1 MKELKDKNT
10 PLLRQYYKIK
20 SKYPDTILLFRVGD
34 FYETFG
40 NDAIQCSKILD
51 ILLTKRSN
59 GSNKIELAGF
69 PYHVLHNYLPK
80 ILSSGFRVAIC
91 EQLEN
96 NKKNKTTLLKR
107 GITEIIT
114 PGVNLN
120 DQILDK
126 KANNFLASIHQE
138 NDIIGLSFLDISTGE
153 FLITE
158 GNLQY
163 IQQLIKR
170 FHPSEILYNKKE
182 KKNFEQN
189 FGTKYYTYFME
200 DWLFQYETAYEK
212 LISHFQTNSLK
223 GFGIENYRLG
233 IISSSIIL
241 HYLSETYFHNI
252 HHISNIQRIEKENY
266 VWMDDFTVKSLE
278 INSTTH
284 GQGMSLLQ
292 VLDKTISPMGARLL
306 KRWIN
311 LPLKNIDHIKKR
323 HDVVQNFLD
332 NKGLGKKINCELKN
346 ISDIE
351 RLISKISTNKITPRE
366 VILLAN
372 SLKSIINIKN
382 EFAKSESKIFNLFAQ
397 SIICCKS
404 LYEKITNILISD
416 PANQIGK
423 GDVILQGVSQEL
435 DELRKLLS
443 SNKYNLQKICNTEK
457 TSTGINSLKIAFN
470 NIFGY
475 YIEIRKIYQSKV
487 PSNWIIKQTL
497 SNTIRYTTEK
507 LKNYEIKILHAEE
520 NIIDIE
526 TKLFQNLVQE
536 IYQSIKNLQL
546 NAKYIANIDVLYS
559 FSVCADANDYVRP
572 QLNNSLDI
580 YIKDGRH
587 PVIEQQMKLRGN
599 YISNDL
605 TLNKQDQQII
615 IITGPNMSGK
625 SAILR
630 QTALIILMA
639 QIGSYVPAKY
649 AKIGWIDKIFSR
661 VGASDNLSMG
671 ESTFMVEMN
680 ETANILN
687 NFSER
692 SLIILDEIGRGT
704 STYDG
709 ISIAYAIIE
718 YIHNHIYQPK
728 TLFATHYHEI
738 HNMSKDLRRVK
749 NYNILVKKINNEIIF
764 MYKFIPGNSI
774 YSFGIHVAK
783 ISGIPIQI
791 INRSKEVIINIENI
805 IYKNNNKIQYNL
817 NYLKKIKIVYEELK
831 NINIDNL
838 TPINALIKLKKIKKY
853 LIE

>member
-10 PLLRQYYKIK
+10 PLLRQYYEIK

-40 NDAIQCSKILD
+40 KDAIKCSKILD

-59 GSNKIELAGF
+59 GNNSIELAGF

-80 ILSSGFRVAIC
+80 ILNSGFRIAIC

-96 NKKNKTTLLKR
+96 NKKNKNSLIKR

-126 KANNFLASIHQE
+126 KSNNFLASIHQE
-138 NDIIGLSFLDISTGE
+138 NNIIGLSLLDISTGD
-153 FLITE
+153 FFVTE
-158 GNLQY
+158 GETQY
-163 IQQLIKR
+163 IDQIIKR
-170 FHPSEILYNKKE
+170 FNPSEIIYNKNYE
-182 KKNFEQN
+182 KIFKKKFGKN
-189 FGTKYYTYFME
+189 YYTYLME

-212 LISHFQTNSLK
+212 LISHFNTNSLK

-241 HYLSETYFHNI
+241 HYLSETCFNSLN
-252 HHISNIQRIEKENY
+252 HISNIQKIEKENY

-278 INSTTH
+278 INYTVS
-284 GQGMSLLQ
+284 GQGMSLLNI
-292 VLDKTISPMGARLL
+292 LDKTISPMGARLL

-311 LPLKNIDHIKKR
+311 LPLKNINHIKKR
-323 HDVVQNFLD
+323 YDVLQNFLD
-332 NKGLGKKINCELKN
+332 NKFLSKKISYELKN

-351 RLISKISTNKITPRE
+351 RLISKISTNRINPRE
-366 VILLAN
+366 VILLSK

-382 EFAKSESKIFNLFAQ
+382 EFSKSKSKIFNLFSE
-397 SIICCKS
+397 SIKCCKS
-404 LYEKITNILISD
+404 LYEKIVTTLVND
-416 PANQIGK
+416 PANNIGK
-423 GDVILQGVSQEL
+423 GDVILQGFSKEL
-435 DELRKLLS
+435 DELRNLLS
-443 SNKYNLQKICNTEK
+443 SNKSFLKKICNTEK
-457 TSTGINSLKIAFN
+457 KRTGINNIKISFN

-475 YIEIRKIYQSKV
+475 YIEIRRIYQSKV

-497 SNTIRYTTEK
+497 SNTVRYTTEK

-520 NIIDIE
+520 SIIDIE
-526 TKLFQNLVQE
+526 TKLFQNLVQN
-536 IYQSIKNLQL
+536 IYKYIKNIQL
-546 NAKYIANIDVLYS
+546 NAKYIANIDVLHS
-559 FSVCADANDYVRP
+559 FSICAEENNYVRP
-572 QLNNSLDI
+572 QLNDSLDI
-580 YIKDGRH
+580 YIEDGRH
-587 PVIEQQMKLRGN
+587 PVIEKQMSIGVN

-605 TLNKQDQQII
+605 TLNKKDQQII

-639 QIGSYVPAKY
+639 QIGSYVPAKL

-661 VGASDNLSMG
+661 VGASDNISMG

-709 ISIAYAIIE
+709 ISIAYAIVE
-718 YIHNHIYQPK
+718 YIHNHIYKPK

-738 HNMSKDLRRVK
+738 NQMTKYLKRVK
-749 NYNILVKKINNEIIF
+749 NYNILVKKINKHIVF

-774 YSFGIHVAK
+774 HSFGIHVAK
-783 ISGIPIQI
+783 IAGIPIQV
-791 INRSKEVIINIENI
+791 INRSKEIILNIEKI
-805 IYKNNNKIQYNL
+805 IYNNKIDNKMKY
-817 NYLKKIKIVYEELK
+817 YDLKKIKKLYEKLQ
-831 NINIDNL
+831 NINIDDL
-838 TPINALIKLKKIKKY
+838 TPINALIKLKNIKKY